1 MDKYL
6 SVSSGSR
13 AIMVGFVTP
22 SGEVAS
28 ADANFVEVSSFE
40 VSIREQ
46 VLVIW
51 FWGCARVI
59 AMRGERG

>member
-1 MDKYL
+1 
-6 SVSSGSR
+6 
-13 AIMVGFVTP
+13 MVGFVTP